1 MQTLLTQPLWWHWMA
16 LGILL
21 IAAEIFI
28 PSFVVIW
35 FGIAAV
41 AVSLLELLFHIS
53 LSAQL
58 FWWSVLS
65 VTMLY
70 IWLKK
75 YKHRFRPDPKIGQP
89 DEVSGAE
96 GIVTEAVPAHG
107 RGRARFDIP
116 VLGSSEWVVTS
127 QESIPEGTKV
137 VSVKALG
144 NMLEVK
150 KI

>member
-1 MQTLLTQPLWWHWMA
+1 MQTLLTEPLWWHWMA

-41 AVSLLELLFHIS
+41 AVSLLELFFDIS

-58 FWWSVLS
+58 FWWAVLS
-65 VTMLY
+65 AAMLY

-75 YKHRFRPDPKIGQP
+75 YKHHYKPDVKTGQA
-89 DEVSGAE
+89 DEAKGAE
-96 GIVTEAVPAHG
+96 GIVIQAIPAHG
-107 RGRARFDIP
+107 RGRARFEIP
-116 VLGSSEWVVTS
+116 VLGSSEWVVIS
-127 QESIPEGTKV
+127 DEAIPEGAKV
-137 VSVKALG
+137 VSIKALG
-144 NMLEVK
+144 NMLEVQ

>member
-1 MQTLLTQPLWWHWMA
+1 MQTLLSEPLWWHWMA

-21 IAAEIFI
+21 IAAEIFV

-41 AVSLLELLFHIS
+41 AVSLMELFFHIS

-58 FWWSVLS
+58 FWWAVLS
-65 VTMLY
+65 AAMLY

-75 YKHRFRPDPKIGQP
+75 YKHRFRPEIKTGQA
-89 DEVSGAE
+89 DEAKGAV

-127 QESIPEGTKV
+127 EEAIPEGAKV
-137 VSVKALG
+137 VSIKALG
-144 NMLEVK
+144 NMLEVQK
-150 KI
+150 V